1 MVPEPMER
9 SSEVEVEAPGAEK
22 LWGKLRD
29 GFTNAGGAI
38 KKATAKMTPPWL
50 VPGSSLPEGPERPE
64 AADSPGASSEVTLE
78 ADAQQSQALI
88 YLINHAISHR
98 EALLKEDPNAGGHLS
113 VISASDLR
121 EALLKQA
128 ADGDASA
135 GQKWCES
142 GDGAMPKLGVA
153 TMGAL
158 LNLASCPPD
167 EEREEPMPETAPT
180 AEPVTGGPRAAT
192 LTATPK
198 AGSTLPGRT
207 PFMPPTFEAV
217 GSLPTAFPLGSAG
230 DHDQISFTY
239 SYDEEEPGLAR
250 AGSAATPLSSSVP
263 GASACAP
270 APRQHTVPKA
280 SCSFAH
286 SRFAL
291 ADAYYY
297 YESDPEE
304 TVLSQRQAAASAAA
318 AAPAAAP
325 NTEAVESGCAP
336 CPPGSHASQS
346 HVLRPHA
353 LRSLALRPC
362 ALQPCALRRLDARLA
377 RQMNTTTRRRMPRPP
392 RPPPL
397 MTPRS
402 SHWKS
407 N

>member
-64 AADSPGASSEVTLE
+64 AAESPGASSEVTLE

-121 EALLKQA
+121 EALLKPA

-135 GQKWCES
+135 GQTWCES

-192 LTATPK
+192 LTATPR

-270 APRQHTVPKA
+270 APRQHTVPRPVVVSLTRA
-280 SCSFAH
+280 SCWQTRIITT
-286 SRFAL
+286 SR
-291 ADAYYY
+291 
-297 YESDPEE
+297 
-304 TVLSQRQAAASAAA
+304 
-318 AAPAAAP
+318 
-325 NTEAVESGCAP
+325 
-336 CPPGSHASQS
+336 
-346 HVLRPHA
+346 
-353 LRSLALRPC
+353 
-362 ALQPCALRRLDARLA
+362 
-377 RQMNTTTRRRMPRPP
+377 TRRRPFFPRGRRRLQRQQQHRQQHP
-392 RPPPL
+392 
-397 MTPRS
+397 TPRRWS
-402 SHWKS
+402 RDVRHARPAPTPPNPMCCGPTPCEALPCSPAPCGA
-407 N
+407 

>member
-9 SSEVEVEAPGAEK
+9 NSEVEVETPGAEK

-29 GFTNAGGAI
+29 GFTNAGDTI
-38 KKATAKMTPPWL
+38 RKATTKMTPPWL
-50 VPGSSLPEGPERPE
+50 VPGSSLPEGPEYPE

-98 EALLKEDPNAGGHLS
+98 EAQLKEGPSAGGHLS

-167 EEREEPMPETAPT
+167 EEREEPMPGTAPT
-180 AEPVTGGPRAAT
+180 AEPVTGGPHAAT

-198 AGSTLPGRT
+198 AGSTLRGRT

-217 GSLPTAFPLGSAG
+217 GSLPTAFPLGFAG
-230 DHDQISFTY
+230 DNDQISFTY

-250 AGSAATPLSSSVP
+250 AGSAATPLSSSAP
-263 GASACAP
+263 GASDCAP
-270 APRQHTVPKA
+270 APRQHAVPKA

-286 SRFAL
+286 SR
-291 ADAYYY
+291 
-297 YESDPEE
+297 SRWQ
-304 TVLSQRQAAASAAA
+304 TRITTTSR
-318 AAPAAAP
+318 
-325 NTEAVESGCAP
+325 TWR
-336 CPPGSHASQS
+336 
-346 HVLRPHA
+346 RPFIP
-353 LRSLALRPC
+353 RGR
-362 ALQPCALRRLDARLA
+362 RRLQQQQQH
-377 RQMNTTTRRRMPRPP
+377 RQQHP
-392 RPPPL
+392 
-397 MTPRS
+397 TPRRWRRDVRDTRPAPTPPNPMCCGPTPCEALPCS
-402 SHWKS
+402 PVPCGPVPCSPVHGGA
-407 N
+407 